1 MTITNDAILDN
12 LETPGLTKVYWL
24 KDQTRMGMLKLS
36 KVVRARYEKGA
47 LRLLE
52 PVQLKEGEEVLVRIE
67 SLEDRKKIVEK
78 FYGKLGSAPKELLDE
93 FMLEAEAQ

>member
-1 MTITNDAILDN
+1 MNIVADN
-12 LETPGLTKVYWL
+12 LETPRLTKVYWL
-24 KDQTRMGMLKLS
+24 EDQVRMGVLELS

-52 PVQLKEGEEVLVRIE
+52 PVQLKEGEEVLVWIE

-78 FYGKLGSAPKELLDE
+78 FYGKRGSAPKELLDE

>member
-1 MTITNDAILDN
+1 M
-12 LETPGLTKVYWL
+12 
-24 KDQTRMGMLKLS
+24 S
-36 KVVRARYEKGA
+36 KIVRARYERGA

-67 SLEDRKKIVEK
+67 SFEDRKRIIEK
-78 FYGKLGSAPKELLDE
+78 FYGKRGKAPKELLDE